1 MAAFTDSHHQ
11 SMAVPPY
18 RLRNSLLSV
27 LGSRTFTFMSKV
39 RERRR
44 GVTTISA
51 KHQITVPVDAL
62 RAAGLAAGERLVAR
76 ADGPGRIVLERE
88 QDTLAEFVG
97 ALPGVWTDG
106 DLDRMRD
113 EWA

>member
-1 MAAFTDSHHQ
+1 MAAPTNLHRRRS
-11 SMAVPPY
+11 
-18 RLRNSLLSV
+18 SLMNALDPS
-27 LGSRTFTFMSKV
+27 TFTFMREV

-51 KHQITVPVDAL
+51 KHQITVPVAAL

-88 QDTLAEFVG
+88 HDALAEFVG
-97 ALPGVWTDG
+97 VLPGVWTEG
-106 DLDRMRD
+106 DIGRLRD
-113 EWA
+113 EWV